1 MPDTTSVMPWGQH
14 LVLDFD
20 GCPKALLASKENI
33 LKWTKELVEAI
44 DMVSFGKPV
53 IEHFA
58 THSHEAAGYTL
69 LQMIETSNIA
79 AHFAE
84 NIGQVYID
92 IFSCKAFD
100 NQVAIDVCSKYF
112 EPTKINQT
120 SLTRGIFRAQNKLNI
135 PSPSEAQGSSDR
147 VGGDKNVRAA

>member
-1 MPDTTSVMPWGQH
+1 MTTQNETNLARAPWGQH
-14 LVLDFD
+14 LALDFN
-20 GCPKALLASKENI
+20 GCPKELLADKENI
-33 LKWTKELVEAI
+33 LNWSKELVQAI
-44 DMVSFGKPV
+44 DMVAYGEPV

-92 IFSCKAFD
+92 VFSCKAFD
-100 NQVAIDVCSKYF
+100 VEVALGICKKYF
-112 EPTKINQT
+112 NPTQANMHNMDRGFHKANQST
-120 SLTRGIFRAQNKLNI
+120 VRNFSKEGR
-135 PSPSEAQGSSDR
+135 
-147 VGGDKNVRAA
+147 NVRAA

>member
-1 MPDTTSVMPWGQH
+1 MTTQNETNLARAPWGQH
-14 LVLDFD
+14 LVLDLN
-20 GCPKALLASKENI
+20 GYPKELLTDKENI
-33 LKWTKELVEAI
+33 LDWNQELVKTI
-44 DMVSFGKPV
+44 DMVAYGDPV

-92 IFSCKAFD
+92 VFSCKAFD
-100 NQVAIDVCSKYF
+100 VEVALGICKKYF
-112 EPTKINQT
+112 KPTQANMHNMDRGFHKANQ
-120 SLTRGIFRAQNKLNI
+120 G
-135 PSPSEAQGSSDR
+135 
-147 VGGDKNVRAA
+147 NVRNFTEEERNERAA

>member
-1 MPDTTSVMPWGQH
+1 MTTQNDTNPTQLPWGQH
-14 LVLDFD
+14 LVLDFN
-20 GCPKALLASKENI
+20 GCPKELLADRENI
-33 LKWTKELVEAI
+33 LNWISELVHAI
-44 DMVSFGKPV
+44 DMVAYGEPV

-92 IFSCKAFD
+92 VFSCKAFD
-100 NQVAIDVCSKYF
+100 VEVALGICKKYF
-112 EPTKINQT
+112 NPIQANMHNMERGFHQANQARVRNFTKEG
-120 SLTRGIFRAQNKLNI
+120 R
-135 PSPSEAQGSSDR
+135 
-147 VGGDKNVRAA
+147 NVRAA

>member
-1 MPDTTSVMPWGQH
+1 MTTQNETNSARAPWGQH
-14 LVLDFD
+14 LVLDFN
-20 GCPKALLASKENI
+20 GCPKELLADKENI
-33 LKWTKELVEAI
+33 LDWSKELVKAI
-44 DMVSFGKPV
+44 DMVAYGEPI

-92 IFSCKAFD
+92 VFSCKTFNVEVALGICKNYFKPTQANMHNLQRGFHKA
-100 NQVAIDVCSKYF
+100 NQATVRNFTKEGQNVC
-112 EPTKINQT
+112 
-120 SLTRGIFRAQNKLNI
+120 
-135 PSPSEAQGSSDR
+135 
-147 VGGDKNVRAA
+147 AA

>member
-1 MPDTTSVMPWGQH
+1 MTTQNETNLARAPWGQH
-14 LVLDFD
+14 LVLDFN
-20 GCPKALLASKENI
+20 GCPKELLEDKENI
-33 LKWTKELVEAI
+33 LNWNKELVHAI
-44 DMVSFGKPV
+44 DMVAYGDPV

-92 IFSCKAFD
+92 VFSCKAFD
-100 NQVAIDVCSKYF
+100 VEAALGICKKYF
-112 EPTKINQT
+112 KPTQANIHNMDRGFHQTNQ
-120 SLTRGIFRAQNKLNI
+120 A
-135 PSPSEAQGSSDR
+135 R
-147 VGGDKNVRAA
+147 VKNFTKEGRNACAA

>member
-1 MPDTTSVMPWGQH
+1 MTTQNETNSAQVPWGQH
-14 LVLDFD
+14 LVLDFKD
-20 GCPKALLASKENI
+20 CPKELLADKENI
-33 LKWTKELVEAI
+33 LDWSKELVQAI
-44 DMVSFGKPV
+44 DMIAYGEPI

-92 IFSCKAFD
+92 VFSCKAFD
-100 NQVAIDVCSKYF
+100 VEVALGICKKYF
-112 EPTKINQT
+112 KPTLANMHK
-120 SLTRGIFRAQNKLNI
+120 LDRGFHKANH
-135 PSPSEAQGSSDR
+135 DT
-147 VGGDKNVRAA
+147 VRNFMEEERNEHAA

>member
-1 MPDTTSVMPWGQH
+1 MTTQNETNLARAPWGQH
-14 LVLDFD
+14 LVLDFN
-20 GCPKALLASKENI
+20 GCPKELLADKENI
-33 LKWTKELVEAI
+33 LNWSKELVKAI
-44 DMVSFGKPV
+44 DMVAYGEPI

-92 IFSCKAFD
+92 VFSCKAFAAWACASCASCGGAGMMISD
-100 NQVAIDVCSKYF
+100 SR
-112 EPTKINQT
+112 
-120 SLTRGIFRAQNKLNI
+120 TRMLEFRQ
-135 PSPSEAQGSSDR
+135 
-147 VGGDKNVRAA
+147 

>member
-1 MPDTTSVMPWGQH
+1 
-14 LVLDFD
+14 
-20 GCPKALLASKENI
+20 
-33 LKWTKELVEAI
+33 
-44 DMVSFGKPV
+44 MVAYGDPV

-92 IFSCKAFD
+92 VFSCKAFD
-100 NQVAIDVCSKYF
+100 VEAALGICKKYF
-112 EPTKINQT
+112 KPTQANIHNMDRGFHQANQ
-120 SLTRGIFRAQNKLNI
+120 A
-135 PSPSEAQGSSDR
+135 R
-147 VGGDKNVRAA
+147 VKNFTKEGRNACAA

>member
-1 MPDTTSVMPWGQH
+1 MTTHNDTNPAQSPWGQH
-14 LVLDFD
+14 LVLDFN
-20 GCPKALLASKENI
+20 GCPKELLADRENI
-33 LKWTKELVEAI
+33 LNWIKELVHAI
-44 DMVSFGKPV
+44 DMVAYGEPV

-92 IFSCKAFD
+92 VFSCKAFD
-100 NQVAIDVCSKYF
+100 VEVALGICKKYF
-112 EPTKINQT
+112 NPIQANMHNMERGFHQANQARVRNFTKEG
-120 SLTRGIFRAQNKLNI
+120 R
-135 PSPSEAQGSSDR
+135 
-147 VGGDKNVRAA
+147 NVRAA